1 MIGADYMRV
10 AVLVFIL
17 GAAGILAGAGALAD
31 SLRDR
36 WVFTPAEARVVDA
49 VQQMAQREK
58 SLHMTNGNFV
68 GFSNADVEK
77 NGSLLGLPWSNF
89 PVTDYFFD
97 ATELDTGNI
106 RLRALPRPDSVVALA
121 IRARLYVEELSPEG
135 KVVRSGWY
143 PFAD

>member
-1 MIGADYMRV
+1 MIRADTMRV
-10 AVLVFIL
+10 AVLVFIV
-17 GAAGILAGAGALAD
+17 GAAGILAGAGTLAG

-36 WVFTPAEARVVDA
+36 WVFAPAEARVVDA
-49 VQQMAQREK
+49 VQQMVQREK

-77 NGSLLGLPWSNF
+77 NSSLLGLPWSNF
-89 PVTDYFFD
+89 PVTDYYFD

>member
-1 MIGADYMRV
+1 MIRADTMRV
-10 AVLVFIL
+10 AVLVFIV
-17 GAAGILAGAGALAD
+17 GAAGILAGAGALAG
-31 SLRDR
+31 SVRER
-36 WVFTPAEARVVDA
+36 WVFAPAEARVVDA

-89 PVTDYFFD
+89 PVTDYYFD
-97 ATELDTGNI
+97 ATELDGGNI

-135 KVVRSGWY
+135 KVIRSGWY

>member
-1 MIGADYMRV
+1 MTVADTIR
-10 AVLVFIL
+10 AALLVFIL
-17 GAAGILAGAGALAD
+17 GAAAILAGAGAAAD
-31 SLRDR
+31 SLREHF
-36 WVFTPAEARVVDA
+36 VFNPGEQRVIDA
-49 VQQMAQREK
+49 VHEIAEREK
-58 SLHMTNGNFV
+58 SLHKANGNFV

-89 PVTDYFFD
+89 PVTDYYFD
-97 ATELDTGNI
+97 ATELETGNI
-106 RLRALPRPDSVVALA
+106 RLRALPRPNSVVALA

>member
-1 MIGADYMRV
+1 MTGADTMRL

-17 GAAGILAGAGALAD
+17 GAAGILGGAGAFAD
-31 SLRDR
+31 SLRER
-36 WVFTPAEARVVDA
+36 WVFAPAEARVADA

-58 SLHMTNGNFV
+58 SLHMSNGHFV

-77 NGSLLGLPWSNF
+77 NSALLGLPWSNF
-89 PVTDYFFD
+89 PVADYYFD
-97 ATELDTGNI
+97 ATELETGNI
-106 RLRALPRPDSVVALA
+106 RLRALPRPNSVVALA

>member
-1 MIGADYMRV
+1 MTVADYIRA

-17 GAAGILAGAGALAD
+17 GAAAILATAGAFAD
-31 SLRDR
+31 SMRER
-36 WVFTPAEARVVDA
+36 FVFAPAEQRVADA
-49 VQQMAQREK
+49 VQQMAEREK

-89 PVTDYFFD
+89 PVKDYFFD
-97 ATELDTGNI
+97 ATELESGNI

-121 IRARLYVEELSPEG
+121 IRARLYVEELSPQG

>member
-1 MIGADYMRV
+1 MIDADTMRV

-36 WVFTPAEARVVDA
+36 WVIAPAEARVVDA

-106 RLRALPRPDSVVALA
+106 RLRALPRPDSVVALS